1 MSGTTAFEGWLLDA
15 YADPQDGATLWLM
28 EGEGGPRRR
37 LRLDVPV
44 TFYAAGDEARLAAL
58 ANFIRAQP
66 APSALGRAT
75 RRDLFVAEPRPLLS
89 VSLPNPLMQE
99 ALFREVSRAFPDLD
113 YYDADVN
120 LMLRLS
126 AVYGLFPLARCR
138 GEADSN
144 GRVLALEALDTQWD
158 LDPLPAPLRVMNI
171 DPDVDPAHDAPRA
184 LRVRHGG
191 HEYTFPLDKPRPLL
205 INLRALLE
213 GVDPDILLTGWGDTW
228 LLPRLFELSAAW
240 NLLLP
245 LNRHAGR
252 SVEHREARSY
262 FSYGQI
268 VFRGA
273 QIHLFGRCHIDRRN
287 ATLWSDYELDGLLES
302 ARVTALPIQTAART
316 SPGTGISAMQM
327 LTALKLDILVPW
339 HKQAAEQ
346 PKTALDLLHVDQGGL
361 IYQPTPGL
369 HRDVGEIDFISMYP
383 SIMVKCNISPEKPL
397 PTWLGSDEAPGL
409 IPQTLDPLLRKRVA
423 LKMRM
428 AKLPRWDPRSKA
440 DRARSSA
447 HKWLLVTCFGY
458 LGYKNAR
465 FGRIEAHEAV
475 TTWGR
480 EALLRAKEAAEDLG
494 FTVLHM
500 YVDGVWVKKEGATQ
514 PEDFQPL
521 LDEVY
526 ERTGLPIA
534 LDGVMRWVA
543 FLPSRV
549 NGDVPVPN
557 RYFGVFANG
566 ELKVRGLE
574 ARRRDTAPFITQV
587 QMDML
592 RSLAGVADEAEGL
605 AAALGVLRRG
615 LARLAAG
622 RVPLPDLLMAQKMS
636 RELKA
641 YKGHSTAAIAARQLL
656 AAGRELRPGQR
667 ARYLLMRGDPEVHA
681 WDLPQPPDPRRVD
694 LGRYRVLMLR
704 AAAGVLQPFGVAERA
719 LVSLLDGSEAQAELP
734 MLVPTGVYSDVVE
747 EWQPQPQPPQGV
759 IEVLPV

>member
-1 MSGTTAFEGWLLDA
+1 MSGTTTFDGWLLDA
-15 YADPQDGATLWLM
+15 YADPRDGATLWLM
-28 EGEGGPRRR
+28 EAERGARRR
-37 LRLDVPV
+37 LRLNLPV
-44 TFYAAGDEARLAAL
+44 TFYAAGDEARLTAL
-58 ANFIRAQP
+58 AGFIRSQP
-66 APSALGRAT
+66 EPGTLSRTT
-75 RRDLFVAEPRPLLS
+75 RRDLFVEQPRPLLA
-89 VSLPNPLMQE
+89 VSTPTPLM
-99 ALFREVSRAFPDLD
+99 ADSLFRSVSRAFPDLD

-120 LMLRLS
+120 LMLRLA
-126 AVYGLFPLARCR
+126 AVHGLFPLAHCR
-138 GEADSN
+138 GEADEH
-144 GRVLALEALDTQWD
+144 GRVLALETLDTQWD
-158 LDPLPAPLRVMNI
+158 LDPQPAPLRVMSI
-171 DPDVDPAHDAPRA
+171 APDVDPAHAEPRA
-184 LRVRHGG
+184 LLVSSGG
-191 HEYTFPLDKPRPLL
+191 HDYTFPLDKARPLL
-205 INLRALLE
+205 VNLRALLE
-213 GVDPDILLTGWGDTW
+213 GGDPDILLTSWGDTW
-228 LLPRLFELSAAW
+228 LLPRLIELGAAW
-240 NLLLP
+240 KLPLP
-245 LNRHAGR
+245 LNRHPGR
-252 SVEHREARSY
+252 EVEHRQARSF

-273 QIHLFGRCHIDRRN
+273 QIHLFGRCHIDRKN
-287 ATLWSDYELDGLLES
+287 ATLWSDYELAGLLES

-383 SIMVKCNISPEKPL
+383 SIMVHCNISPEKPL

-409 IPQTLDPLLRKRVA
+409 IPQTLEPLLRKRVA
-423 LKMRM
+423 LKMRL
-428 AKLPRWDPRSKA
+428 AQLPRWDPRGKT
-440 DRARSSA
+440 DRARASA

-514 PEDFQPL
+514 PADFQPL
-521 LDEVY
+521 LDEVL

-549 NGDVPVPN
+549 NGSVPVPN

-574 ARRRDTAPFITQV
+574 ARRRDTPPFITRV
-587 QMDML
+587 QMEML
-592 RSLAGVADEAEGL
+592 QSLAGAEDEQEGL
-605 AAALGVLRRG
+605 QLALTVLRRAVG
-615 LARLAAG
+615 QLSAG
-622 RVPLPDLLMAQKMS
+622 RVPLKDLLLAQKIS

-641 YKGHSTAAIAARQLL
+641 YKGHSPAAIATRQLL

-667 ARYLLMRGDPEVHA
+667 VRFILMRGDPELHA
-681 WDLPQPPDPRRVD
+681 WDLPDAPDPRRVD
-694 LGRYRVLMLR
+694 WGRYRVLLLR
-704 AAAGVLQPFGVAERA
+704 AAAGVLQPFGVVERD
-719 LVSLLDGSEAQAELP
+719 LESLLMGTESQAELP
-734 MLVPTGVYSDVVE
+734 MAVPTGVYSDTMRG
-747 EWQPQPQPPQGV
+747 WAPDPAPV
-759 IEVLPV
+759 IEVLPVR